1 MNKGRLEAFT
11 DAIVAIIIT
20 ILVLELPKPD
30 SYTISALFEHWQ
42 AYIAYISSFTLLL
55 GVWYNHHNLFKS
67 IEVIDRRVFWV
78 NGVWLLIQSFIPFVT
93 SWIGDYPDHAQPL
106 VTFIVLSILWTMS
119 YRLLYHFLSEINDQ
133 MPPYPYRVTLNIIT
147 VYIVLI
153 VIALIQPL
161 LGLLALASYNIY
173 GVFRP
178 AAF

>member
-1 MNKGRLEAFT
+1 MDKGRLEVFT

-20 ILVLELPKPD
+20 ILVLELPKPY

-55 GVWYNHHNLFKS
+55 GVWYNHFNLFKS
-67 IEVIDRRVFWV
+67 IEVIDRRVFWG

-93 SWIGDYPDHAQPL
+93 SWIGDYPDQVQPL

-119 YRLLYHFLSEINDQ
+119 YRLLYHFLNEINDQ
-133 MPPYPYRVTLNIIT
+133 MPPYRVTLNIII

-161 LGLLALASYNIY
+161 LGLLALASYNI
-173 GVFRP
+173 
-178 AAF
+178 